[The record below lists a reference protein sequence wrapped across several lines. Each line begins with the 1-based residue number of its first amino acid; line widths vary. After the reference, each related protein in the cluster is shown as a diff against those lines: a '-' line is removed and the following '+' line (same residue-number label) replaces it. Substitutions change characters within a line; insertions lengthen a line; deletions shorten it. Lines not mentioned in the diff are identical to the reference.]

1 VYIHAVIIKKQ
12 FAISAV
18 CVTAALLALYMT
30 PLQSQKNYSYIG
42 MSECKKCHG
51 TDSLGNQIKVWDSNP
66 HSMAYRNLRTEKGVK
81 IGEKYKIKTPSES
94 LQCLKCHTTGGGSE
108 PKTATEGV
116 GCEACHGP
124 ASGYGELSNHG
135 AFANKEKDYQT
146 AVSHGMYKTLGYEGI
161 KLREK
166 MCKRCHTNDRLCA
179 PEDIVERKKQELSL
193 SVIADF
199 IFRHPLR

>member
-1 VYIHAVIIKKQ
+1 MYIQAVIIRKRILIST
-12 FAISAV
+12 FCIIAAILSLFMA
-18 CVTAALLALYMT
+18 
-30 PLQSQKNYSYIG
+30 PLQSQKKYSYVGI
-42 MSECKKCHG
+42 SECRTCHG
-51 TDSLGNQIKVWDSNP
+51 TDSLGNQIRSLDANP
-66 HSMAYRNLRTEKGVK
+66 HSMAYRNLRTEKGMK
-81 IGEKYKIKTPSES
+81 IAEKYKIKTPSES
-94 LQCLKCHTTGGGSE
+94 LQCLKCHTTGEGLE

-124 ASGYGELSNHG
+124 ASEYGELSNHG
-135 AFANKEKDYQT
+135 AFGSKEKDYQT

-166 MCKRCHTNDRLCA
+166 MCKRCHTSERLCA
-179 PEDIVERKKQELSL
+179 PEDPDERKKQELSL